1 MIKSSCHEVIR
12 KKLFL
17 TSWIFPIHKFD
28 EGLQFSSIYAIK
40 CRASNKPSHDK
51 EGLNQFI
58 SFKIESNIY
67 DLIQDYIYII
77 YVYQTLKYGGPD
89 YNRAH
94 QLFLFGTMMWF
105 YWGMSKS
112 ICDIAYCFCRFS
124 FKYVFED
131 LSIIDLHELSSSNV
145 MQHTFFQFS
154 SAGRIDLPAL

>member
-67 DLIQDYIYII
+67 DLIQDYIYILCMFI
-77 YVYQTLKYGGPD
+77 GGPD

-105 YWGMSKS
+105 Y
-112 ICDIAYCFCRFS
+112 
-124 FKYVFED
+124 
-131 LSIIDLHELSSSNV
+131 
-145 MQHTFFQFS
+145 
-154 SAGRIDLPAL
+154 